1 MKKQLL
7 LGALLIGSL
16 FTANA
21 QLSEDFEGATFPSE
35 GWTLESTNTAF
46 TWQLTTE
53 SAINGN
59 QSIEVQFDEDLVPQQ
74 ELLISP
80 SFTVPTNGVLTFM
93 ASFSYFWAI
102 DPNDNYDF
110 IVYVSTD
117 DGANWTE
124 IWDET
129 QSPYTVAEDS
139 FTPFEAEVSLAS
151 YEGQDVVL
159 GFEYSGV
166 DGAQFVLDDIMVAEG
181 ALSTKDHLASK
192 FAIYPNPTKDVVNI
206 SNAGNILVS
215 NIAVVDLNGRTVK
228 TVQFDGTTEAQ
239 INISELSSGV
249 YMMNVTSDKGTITKK
264 IVKK

>member
-1 MKKQLL
+1 MKKNLL
-7 LGALLIGSL
+7 LGAFLFGSL
-16 FTANA
+16 FTVNA
-21 QLSEDFEGATFPSE
+21 QLNEGFEAAAFPPA

-53 SAINGN
+53 SAINGT
-59 QSIEVQFDEDLVPQQ
+59 QSIEVQYDENLVPQQ

-117 DGANWTE
+117 GGANWTE

-151 YEGQDVVL
+151 YQGQDVVL

-181 ALSTKDHLASK
+181 SLSTKDHLASK
-192 FAIYPNPTKDVVNI
+192 FEIYPNPVKDIINI
-206 SNAGNILVS
+206 SNTDNILV
-215 NIAVVDLNGRTVK
+215 NNVIVTDLNGRTVK
-228 TVQFDGTTEAQ
+228 SLNFDGVTETQ
-239 INISELSSGV
+239 INVSDLAAGV
-249 YMMNVTSDKGTITKK
+249 YMMNVTSDKGNMTKK
-264 IVKK
+264 IVKN